1 MGESIRKM
9 ALVPMDYHLN
19 QPPVKAQLNEL
30 DSEMKNI
37 LDSTLPS
44 DAKFKLYNHI
54 LHQHGAVSE
63 EMKKPMKVEIKTE
76 QPAVGKFS
84 RDAALVG
91 LPKTS
96 MNSARLLAEHVE
108 KNSDDIQF
116 SDKGELIT
124 LGTPIKGSNS
134 RDLFSYA
141 SRHVQYPPPR
151 GWPEFKALLDQTQAP
166 AKAIG
171 NRNIHGT
178 EAALAQVM
186 QTPPGLA
193 PSIFSPSPAH
203 TPPGVV
209 VQPRTPAS
217 GRRLRSA
224 RNQRGK
230 GSGFRWDPVYK

>member
-84 RDAALVG
+84 RVLF
-91 LPKTS
+91 LLTTF
-96 MNSARLLAEHVE
+96 LLA
-108 KNSDDIQF
+108 
-116 SDKGELIT
+116 T
-124 LGTPIKGSNS
+124 LVFILVVTPLRPNP
-134 RDLFSYA
+134 RPLCTRRRTRLAAFLTTRPAWLF
-141 SRHVQYPPPR
+141 
-151 GWPEFKALLDQTQAP
+151 
-166 AKAIG
+166 I
-171 NRNIHGT
+171 
-178 EAALAQVM
+178 
-186 QTPPGLA
+186 A
-193 PSIFSPSPAH
+193 PSMLCPSAMSPA
-203 TPPGVV
+203 T
-209 VQPRTPAS
+209 
-217 GRRLRSA
+217 
-224 RNQRGK
+224 
-230 GSGFRWDPVYK
+230 